1 MKTKKLLFI
10 LNPRAGRNKPH
21 GPLFDALAILSGA
34 GYLIRIHETS
44 APGDAADT
52 AAREGAGYD
61 LVVAAGGDGTLN
73 EVISGLMRLDAPP
86 PLGYLPQGTTN
97 DFASSLQI
105 PRTPASAAKN
115 IVQNRMRELDIG
127 RWNERSFIY
136 VASFGAFTRSS
147 YAASQAAK
155 NALGHFAYILEGMNA
170 FYEDHYSTGENAC
183 ISDITISDYE
193 RFLLR
198 RARALGK
205 KIVGVFFYGRPIA
218 MQGIA
223 EQFDAILYAWHGG
236 CEAANAAAD
245 LLFGDR
251 SPSGRTPV
259 TFPRLATHLPL
270 YYNCYSSGHEVNSY
284 YGESMPGGYRDSLA
298 SPYYPFGF
306 GLSYTEFEYSDI
318 HAENKDG
325 SIEVSLK
332 IKNIGSFDGKTVVQV
347 YAGANGDHPVKL
359 LKGFKKVNV
368 PAGKEI
374 EETVTVYKDDLKFYD
389 EKAGEWYLENE
400 YTFYVGQDSADAMN
414 NKLTVSV

>member
-127 RWNERSFIY
+127 RRNERSFIY

-155 NALGHFAYILEGMNA
+155 NALGHFAYILEGMKDLNTLRPYHIRLTA
-170 FYEDHYSTGENAC
+170 DGEVLDGDYLFGAVCNSTSIGGLMKLDPERVVALLNQQYDSQGLVFRHVSSLRLETEEELPWSLDGEYAP
-183 ISDITISDYE
+183 SVPVVDIVN
-193 RFLLR
+193 RQ
-198 RARALGK
+198 RAL
-205 KIVGVFFYGRPIA
+205 R
-218 MQGIA
+218 M
-223 EQFDAILYAWHGG
+223 
-236 CEAANAAAD
+236 
-245 LLFGDR
+245 LL
-251 SPSGRTPV
+251 
-259 TFPRLATHLPL
+259 
-270 YYNCYSSGHEVNSY
+270 
-284 YGESMPGGYRDSLA
+284 
-298 SPYYPFGF
+298 
-306 GLSYTEFEYSDI
+306 
-318 HAENKDG
+318 
-325 SIEVSLK
+325 
-332 IKNIGSFDGKTVVQV
+332 
-347 YAGANGDHPVKL
+347 
-359 LKGFKKVNV
+359 
-368 PAGKEI
+368 
-374 EETVTVYKDDLKFYD
+374 
-389 EKAGEWYLENE
+389 
-400 YTFYVGQDSADAMN
+400 
-414 NKLTVSV
+414 